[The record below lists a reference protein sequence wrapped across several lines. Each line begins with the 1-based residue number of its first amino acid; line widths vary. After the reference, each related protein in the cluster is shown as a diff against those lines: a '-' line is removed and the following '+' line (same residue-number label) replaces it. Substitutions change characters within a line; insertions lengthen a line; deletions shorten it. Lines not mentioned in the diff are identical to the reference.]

1 MKYYSQYDI
10 ILTEN
15 NKGVNGVINT
25 KHQGNDRKSRQELID
40 NVIGRGNI
48 IDRFIVDRGHPN
60 GAEIHNVTDTGI
72 IIIQNLNTEKLVT
85 MLIARPHQIMRY
97 YKDRQM
103 LIPDGLVDIAY
114 KHYLQGYNE
123 M

>member
-1 MKYYSQYDI
+1 M
-10 ILTEN
+10 T
-15 NKGVNGVINT
+15 NT
-25 KHQGNDRKSRQELID
+25 RHQDNDRKSRQELID

-48 IDRFIVDRGHPN
+48 IDRSIVDRGHPN
-60 GAEIHNVTDTGI
+60 GVERHNVTDTGI